1 MLDASFVNSLCNIAQ
16 RNIEIQGNTLWWSF
30 YSISSLA
37 RADCE
42 GGDVK
47 RFGFSHLPLFDGGEY
62 GVAFE
67 MKSPHAPLELLV
79 LLELGRSGANL

>member
-1 MLDASFVNSLCNIAQ
+1 MLDMSFVNSLCKIAQ
-16 RNIEIQGNTLWWSF
+16 KNTEIQGNTACWSF

-37 RADCE
+37 RANCE

-47 RFGFSHLPLFDGGEY
+47 RFGFSHLPLLDEGEY

-67 MKSPHAPLELLV
+67 MKSPHAPL
-79 LLELGRSGANL
+79 